1 MPPSDEELKEL
12 EELKAMIHGTP
23 ERASNIPMGAVNRY
37 LVNEHNRSRADVARQ
52 EKEERDALKAELDA
66 KRKGWTQKIKQEA
79 AERVANEKAVRE
91 AARNRKLNVGRETRE
106 KEAAWKAEAEQRRSR
121 EWAIAQ
127 KRVQDENE
135 QWKRMNA
142 NEAAQDKLERDEG
155 TRDRKA
161 VEAAFK
167 LEKEQT
173 LAKKRAQ
180 VAAIK
185 KSTDPAVVEEAL
197 SWAAQKREAAAEK
210 RRKDKQDLLD
220 ARRAV
225 KEGHMNMAKDV
236 RGHVMAVRENAR
248 AISSQIL
255 AKKKEEARKER
266 DNDYLVQQE
275 KMRMLANKKQQHQ
288 SIYSKK
294 FATAEVA
301 QSYAG
306 ASTLRRGGP
315 ATFGLTSPGS

>member
-23 ERASNIPMGAVNRY
+23 ERPSTVPMGAVGRF
-37 LVNEHNRSRADVARQ
+37 LVGEQNRSRADAARK

-66 KRKGWTQKIKQEA
+66 KRTGYAQRIKQEA
-79 AERVANEKAVRE
+79 AERNANEKAVRE
-91 AARNRKLNVGRETRE
+91 AARQRKLNAGREMRE
-106 KEAAWKAEAEQRRSR
+106 KEAAWKAEAEKRRQN

-185 KSTDPAVVEEAL
+185 KSTDPAIVEEAL

-210 RRKDKQDLLD
+210 RRREKEDLIA

-225 KEGHMNMAKDV
+225 KDGHMNMAKDV
-236 RGHVMAVRENAR
+236 RGQVIAIRENAR
-248 AISSQIL
+248 AVASQVL
-255 AKKKEEARKER
+255 AKKKEDARKER

-275 KMRMLANKKQQHQ
+275 KMRMLASKKQQHQ
-288 SIYSKK
+288 SVYSKK
-294 FATAEVA
+294 YAAAEVA
-301 QSYAG
+301 QSWAG

-315 ATFGLTSPGS
+315 ARTSPAS